1 MNQYKIKIKGFTEE
15 VWNKKNFQVFDKIIH
30 PDFQYNDPIYP
41 NVNSKDEYKA
51 FISRIQ
57 TTSPDTNYEMIDII
71 VENEKVVVLYSW
83 TGTPVEELGGVPPTG
98 KKLEH
103 KGVAIYYFDNDQV
116 IKIWDIWDRFSVLKQ
131 LGIIS

>member
-1 MNQYKIKIKGFTEE
+1 MNQYKSKIKGFTEE

-41 NVNSKDEYKA
+41 NVKSKDEYKA

-83 TGTPVEELGGVPPTG
+83 TGPPVEELGGVPPTG

-116 IKIWDIWDRFSVLKQ
+116 IKIWDIWDRFSILKQ